1 MTQEVLDF
9 GFRDLE
15 TLEDFSLETKGIYDD
30 SEYAKND
37 EGLYTANKS
46 LRLRNNQL
54 ASIDGL
60 SEKLST
66 MIVDHTA
73 LQWLDLSFNQI
84 AKIGNSFNDL
94 VSLKVLYLHG
104 NSIRPG
110 YSLVNR

>member
-1 MTQEVLDF
+1 MMKGSTRLINRYAYGKLLLVNLVDN
-9 GFRDLE
+9 
-15 TLEDFSLETKGIYDD
+15 FS
-30 SEYAKND
+30 
-37 EGLYTANKS
+37 
-46 LRLRNNQL
+46 RNNQL
-54 ASIDGL
+54 VSIDGL

-110 YSLVNR
+110 YSLINR